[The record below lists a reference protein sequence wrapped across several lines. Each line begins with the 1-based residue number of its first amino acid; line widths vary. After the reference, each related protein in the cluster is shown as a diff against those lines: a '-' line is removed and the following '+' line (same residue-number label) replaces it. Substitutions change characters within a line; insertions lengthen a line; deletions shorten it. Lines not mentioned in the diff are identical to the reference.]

1 VDALRNLLSVFV
13 TRKFVHVKNMIG
25 LKSPLEIL
33 LKMLWSMPEAL
44 IEEVMSM
51 FNLYQHVSRL
61 TYIWGNDFS
70 FGTHHS

>member
-25 LKSPLEIL
+25 IKSPLEIL

-44 IEEVMSM
+44 IEEVMPM
-51 FNLYQHVSRL
+51 FNLY
-61 TYIWGNDFS
+61 
-70 FGTHHS
+70 